1 MKVIVVGMGK
11 TGLTLIEMLTK
22 EGIDVTV
29 IDCSKRIIDSVTDKY
44 NVSGVEGSGASRE
57 TLKKAGAET
66 ADMLIALTAVDEI
79 NLLSC
84 LQAKNL
90 GTRYT
95 AARLVLSDLSLEK
108 ESLIKEYHIDYIV
121 RPKIDVAEI
130 IYNNIGLPGHVR
142 LDSFFDGAIQMLSI
156 VALKDSPFCGKSL
169 LDLHK
174 ELNGSFLV
182 VAVVRDGKL
191 FIPDGSFVCEEGD
204 NVYLTSDQEGVA
216 ETFKKMGII
225 TTGSKKVLVVGG
237 GFTGDY
243 LAEKLLKKGKDVT
256 IIEENIQNCK
266 KLMEKY
272 PKAKISYG
280 NAESVEILDAEGIAK
295 KDVVVSITDRD
306 EANLV
311 VSMYAWSEGVPSI
324 ITRIETVAHAKMLHK
339 VNMDITVSP
348 CEVAAN
354 KLYRYVRNSQM
365 KDAENEILRF
375 NTICDSLAELM
386 EFDITENCSH
396 LNIPFR
402 DKAFKLK
409 KDTLVA
415 AIIRNGEMKIPGGS
429 STLQVGD
436 KVFIVSASK
445 NKIKNLN
452 EIFH

>member
-1 MKVIVVGMGK
+1 MKVIVVGIGK

-44 NVSGVEGSGASRE
+44 NVTGIEGSGASRE

-66 ADMLIALTAVDEI
+66 ADMLVALTAVDEI

-90 GTRYT
+90 GTKYT
-95 AARLVLSDLSLEK
+95 AARLVLPDLSLEK
-108 ESLIKEYHIDYIV
+108 ESLIKEYHIDHIV

-130 IYNNIGLPGHVR
+130 IFNNIGLPGHVR
-142 LDSFFDGAIQMLSI
+142 LDSFFDDAVKMLSI
-156 VALKDSPFCGKSL
+156 VVLKDSPFVGKTL

-174 ELNGSFLV
+174 ELSGSFLI
-182 VAVVRDGKL
+182 VAVTRDSKL
-191 FIPDGSFVCEEGD
+191 FIPDGNFICEEGD
-204 NVYLTSDQEGVA
+204 NVCLITDQKGVA
-216 ETFKKMGII
+216 DTFKNMGII
-225 TTGSKKVLVVGG
+225 TTSSKKVLVVGG

-243 LAEKLLKKGKDVT
+243 LAGELLKAGKDVT
-256 IIEENIQNCK
+256 IVEENIQNCK

-272 PKAKISYG
+272 PKAKIAYG
-280 NAESVEILDAEGIAK
+280 NAESVEVLDAEHISK
-295 KDVVVSITDRD
+295 KDVVASITDRD

-311 VSMYAWSEGVPSI
+311 VSMYAWAVGVPSI
-324 ITRIETVAHAKMLHK
+324 ITRVDTVAHAKMLHK

-354 KLYRYVRNSQM
+354 KLYRYVRNAQM
-365 KDAENEILRF
+365 RDAKNEILRF
-375 NTICDSLAELM
+375 NSICDSLAELM
-386 EFDITENCSH
+386 EFNITETCSH

-409 KDTLVA
+409 KDTIVA
-415 AIIRNGEMKIPGGS
+415 AIIRNGEMKIPGGD

-436 KVFIVSASK
+436 KVFIVSARK

-452 EIFH
+452 EIFR

>member
-1 MKVIVVGMGK
+1 MKVIVVGIGK

-44 NVSGVEGSGASRE
+44 NVTGIEGSGASRE

-66 ADMLIALTAVDEI
+66 ADMLVALTAVDEI

-90 GTRYT
+90 GTKYT
-95 AARLVLSDLSLEK
+95 AARLVLPDLSLEK

-130 IYNNIGLPGHVR
+130 IHNNIGLPGHVR
-142 LDSFFDGAIQMLSI
+142 LDSFFDDAVKMLSI
-156 VALKDSPFCGKSL
+156 VVLKDSPFAGKTL
-169 LDLHK
+169 LELHI
-174 ELNGSFLV
+174 ELSGSFLI
-182 VAVVRDGKL
+182 VAVTRDSKL
-191 FIPDGSFVCEEGD
+191 FIPDGSFICEEGD
-204 NVYLTSDQEGVA
+204 NVYLITDQKGVSD
-216 ETFKKMGII
+216 TFKNMGII
-225 TTGSKKVLVVGG
+225 TTSSKKVLIVGG

-243 LAEKLLKKGKDVT
+243 LAGELLKAGKDVT

-280 NAESVEILDAEGIAK
+280 NAESVEVLEAEHISK
-295 KDVVVSITDRD
+295 KDVVASITDRD

-311 VSMYAWSEGVPSI
+311 VSMYAWAVGVPSI
-324 ITRIETVAHAKMLHK
+324 ITRVDTVAHAKMLHK

-354 KLYRYVRNSQM
+354 KLYRYVRNAQM
-365 KDAENEILRF
+365 RDAKNEILRF
-375 NTICDSLAELM
+375 NSICDSLAELM
-386 EFDITENCSH
+386 EFSITEECSH

-409 KDTLVA
+409 KDTIVA
-415 AIIRNGEMKIPGGS
+415 AIIRNGEMKIPGGD
-429 STLQVGD
+429 STLQAGD
-436 KVFIVSASK
+436 KVFIVSSSK

-452 EIFH
+452 EIFR

>member
-1 MKVIVVGMGK
+1 
-11 TGLTLIEMLTK
+11 
-22 EGIDVTV
+22 
-29 IDCSKRIIDSVTDKY
+29 
-44 NVSGVEGSGASRE
+44 
-57 TLKKAGAET
+57 
-66 ADMLIALTAVDEI
+66 
-79 NLLSC
+79 
-84 LQAKNL
+84 
-90 GTRYT
+90 
-95 AARLVLSDLSLEK
+95 
-108 ESLIKEYHIDYIV
+108 
-121 RPKIDVAEI
+121 
-130 IYNNIGLPGHVR
+130 
-142 LDSFFDGAIQMLSI
+142 MLSI

-182 VAVVRDGKL
+182 AAVVRDGKL
-191 FIPDGSFVCEEGD
+191 FIPDGNFVCEEGD

-225 TTGSKKVLVVGG
+225 TTSSKKVLIVGG
-237 GFTGDY
+237 GFTGD
-243 LAEKLLKKGKDVT
+243 DVT

-272 PKAKISYG
+272 PKAKVSYG
-280 NAESVEILDAEGIAK
+280 NAESVEILDAENISK

-311 VSMYAWSEGVPSI
+311 VSMYAWSVGVPSI
-324 ITRIETVAHAKMLHK
+324 LTRIDTVAHAKMLHK
-339 VNMDITVSP
+339 VNMDITISP
-348 CEVAAN
+348 CEIAAN
-354 KLYRYVRNSQM
+354 KLYRFARNAQM
-365 KDAENEILRF
+365 KDAKNEILRF

-386 EFDITENCSH
+386 EFNITENCSH
-396 LNIPFR
+396 LDIPFR

-452 EIFH
+452 EIFR